1 MPQCAE
7 SRIMPIMS
15 KYVLGAAALI
25 CFLLAACAPSATAVN
40 PTAAANELTITLQ
53 TEVDGSGKP
62 TIAAPSATPEP
73 AGINPLTG
81 LPVYDRALLE
91 RRPVMLKVSNF
102 PREGRPHAGLS
113 YADIVFDYYI
123 GYGTNR
129 FLAVYY
135 GQDSP
140 QVGPIRSGRRVDAEL
155 VNMYGGVLGY
165 GSADN
170 DTDALLREALGE
182 YAISHLEAPC
192 PAFCGEETHSA
203 TGVFADSAALSRYVS
218 EQGLAN
224 RAPDLE
230 GMSFS
235 EEPPAGGQD
244 GRQVNILF
252 NFFNRAEWRYDPT
265 SGRYLRWIEYME
277 DEDSQ
282 EFEMIPLVDRVTGRQ
297 LAFSN
302 VIIIS
307 AYYTELA
314 PSAHE
319 IDILGNRRGLPAVF
333 FRDGRKYTGSWA
345 VPDANLP
352 MRFYGESGQNFAL
365 KPGSTWVV
373 IAGFSSS
380 FREIEP
386 GVWELF
392 FFLP

>member
-1 MPQCAE
+1 MPTMNKQ
-7 SRIMPIMS
+7 I
-15 KYVLGAAALI
+15 LAASTLI
-25 CFLLAACAPSATAVN
+25 CVVLAACTPAVAGENPAETADSAALTPALEMEGGKTAFAE
-40 PTAAANELTITLQ
+40 TAAPA
-53 TEVDGSGKP
+53 
-62 TIAAPSATPEP
+62 PEP

-81 LPVYDRALLE
+81 LPVYNGALLE

-102 PREGRPHAGLS
+102 PRVGRPHAGLS

-129 FLAVYY
+129 FLTVYY

-140 QVGPIRSGRRVDAEL
+140 RVGPIRSGRRVDAEL
-155 VNMYGGVLGY
+155 VKMYGGVLGY

-170 DTDALLREALGE
+170 DTDAVLRNALGE

-192 PAFCGEETHSA
+192 PVFCGEDTHSA

-218 EQGLAN
+218 EQGLDN
-224 RAPDLE
+224 RAPNLE
-230 GMSFS
+230 GMAFS
-235 EEPPAGGQD
+235 DEQPAGGED
-244 GRQVNILF
+244 GNQVNILF
-252 NFFNRAEWRYDPT
+252 NFFNRAEWRYDSA

-282 EFEMIPLVDRVTGRQ
+282 EFEMIPLADSVTGRQ

-302 VIIIS
+302 IIIIS

-333 FRDGRKYTGSWA
+333 FRDGRKYTGTWA
-345 VPDANLP
+345 VPDAGAP
-352 MRFYGESGQNFAL
+352 MRFFDENGEDFPL
-365 KPGSTWVV
+365 KPGSTWVA

-380 FREIEP
+380 FRENEP
-386 GVWELF
+386 GIWELF
-392 FFLP
+392 FYLP

>member
-1 MPQCAE
+1 MIK
-7 SRIMPIMS
+7 RFT
-15 KYVLGAAALI
+15 GACALI
-25 CFLLAACAPSATAVN
+25 SILLAACAPAQPGSTP
-40 PTAAANELTITLQ
+40 PTAP
-53 TEVDGSGKP
+53 GS
-62 TIAAPSATPEP
+62 P
-73 AGINPLTG
+73 AGTPFPESAEDISTGEQLNPPNTPQPAEINPLTG
-81 LPVYDRALLE
+81 LPVYEAALLK

-129 FLAVYY
+129 FLSVFY

-140 QVGPIRSGRRVDAEL
+140 RVGPIRSGRRVDAEL

-170 DTDALLREALGE
+170 DTDAVLRGALGD
-182 YAISHLEAPC
+182 YAISHHQAPC
-192 PAFCGEETHSA
+192 PVFCGEDTHSA

-218 EQGLAN
+218 EQGLDNSPAQL
-224 RAPDLE
+224 D
-230 GMSFS
+230 GMRFS
-235 EEPPAGGQD
+235 DELPAGGQN
-244 GRQVNILF
+244 GRGVNILF
-252 NFFNRAEWRYDPT
+252 NFFNRAEWRYDPA

-277 DEDSQ
+277 NEDSQ
-282 EFEMIPLVDRVTGRQ
+282 EFEMIPLIDSVTSRQ

-302 VIIIS
+302 VVIIS

-319 IDILGNRRGLPAVF
+319 IDILGNTRGLPAVF
-333 FRDGRKYTGSWA
+333 FRDGQKFSGTWA
-345 VPDANLP
+345 VAQAGSP
-352 MRFYGESGQNFAL
+352 MRFYDESGADFAL

>member
-1 MPQCAE
+1 MTACLFFG
-7 SRIMPIMS
+7 
-15 KYVLGAAALI
+15 VLLT
-25 CFLLAACAPSATAVN
+25 ACAPASVPDMAADSAPAAQKTPTESSS
-40 PTAAANELTITLQ
+40 PTANTITETSL
-53 TEVDGSGKP
+53 
-62 TIAAPSATPEP
+62 P
-73 AGINPLTG
+73 AEINPLTG
-81 LPVYDRALLE
+81 LPVYDVALLE

-113 YADIVFDYYI
+113 YADIIFDYFI

-129 FLAVYY
+129 FLAIYY

-140 QVGPIRSGRRVDAEL
+140 QIGPIRSGRRADAEL
-155 VNMYGGVLGY
+155 VNMYGGMLGC

-170 DTDALLREALGE
+170 DTDAVLRAALGN

-192 PAFCGEETHSA
+192 PAFCGEDTHSA

-218 EQGLAN
+218 QQGLDN
-224 RAPDLE
+224 NPPDLSS
-230 GMSFS
+230 MVFS
-235 EEPPAGGQD
+235 DEPPPGGQN
-244 GRQVNILF
+244 GQGVNILF
-252 NFFNRAEWRYDPT
+252 NFFNRAEWRYDPA

-282 EFEMIPLVDRVTGRQ
+282 QIEMIPLIDRVTGRQ

-302 VIIIS
+302 VVIIS

-319 IDILGNRRGLPAVF
+319 IDILGNTRGLPAVF
-333 FRDGRKYTGSWA
+333 FRDGQKYTGTWV
-345 VPDANLP
+345 VPDARAP
-352 MRFYGESGQNFAL
+352 MRFYDQSGADFTL

-373 IAGFSSS
+373 VAGLSSS
-380 FREIEP
+380 LREIQH

-392 FFLP
+392 FYLP